1 VAEIDVRLE
10 LQLVISAAV
19 LTNATVL
26 PSEIVTADDG
36 VAVAIE
42 RPIAK
47 IAAVSADVIFLSIF
61 FL

>member
-10 LQLVISAAV
+10 GQLVIDAAV
-19 LTNATVL
+19 LTNDTVL

-47 IAAVSADVIFLSIF
+47 IAAVSTDVIFFNMF

>member
-1 VAEIDVRLE
+1 LE